1 MKGKL
6 YAALAALTAA
16 PAMLLA
22 QESSSSIGPV
32 TTTGSGWSADYTVA
46 QQVENVDNVASGLQS
61 MFGNIMGTIVPVVGA
76 VILAG
81 VAIWAMPRIVG
92 IIKSGF
98 QSGKGR

>member
-1 MKGKL
+1 MKGKIL
-6 YAALAALTAA
+6 AAIAALSPAL
-16 PAMLLA
+16 LLA
-22 QESSSSIGPV
+22 EGESSSQIGPV
-32 TTTGSGWSADYTVA
+32 TTTGTGWDASYTVA
-46 QQVENVDNVASGLQS
+46 QQVSNVDNVASGLQS
-61 MFGNIMGTIVPVVGA
+61 MFGNIMSTIVPVVGA